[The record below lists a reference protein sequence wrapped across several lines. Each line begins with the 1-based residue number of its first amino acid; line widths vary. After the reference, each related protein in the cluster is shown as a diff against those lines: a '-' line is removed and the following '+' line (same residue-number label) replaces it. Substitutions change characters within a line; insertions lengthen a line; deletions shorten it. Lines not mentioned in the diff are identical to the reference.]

1 MGFNVTS
8 STGQP
13 LSEEAL
19 RRLIEVADGCR
30 GQSQVWIVFKTAFPY
45 QADSV
50 HSTEP
55 PASAAAQAG
64 PGLDYFGPLVPG
76 GAAPANFFGLR
87 KVTGTTFYP
96 LDGPV
101 AAVVLL
107 DNTGT
112 EVARLTVTPPGE
124 LPKVQSDIEAL
135 MFTPSSID
143 KYAIPYLSKVLGVK
157 FAAEQRARWLG
168 NGPAGG
174 GPAGGGP
181 ATGAAGSSQ

>member
-1 MGFNVTS
+1 MGFNVNS
-8 STGQP
+8 SDGQP

-30 GQSQVWIVFKTAFPY
+30 GQPEVWIVFKTAFPY

-55 PASAAAQAG
+55 PARAAAQAG
-64 PGLDYFGPLVPG
+64 AGLSYFGPLVPG
-76 GAAPANFFGLR
+76 AAAPAGFYGVR

-96 LDGPV
+96 LPRPV
-101 AAVVLL
+101 ATVVLL
-107 DNTGT
+107 DSR
-112 EVARLTVTPPGE
+112 EEQVARLNVTPPGE
-124 LPKVQSDIEAL
+124 LPDVQNDIEAL

-157 FAAEQRARWLG
+157 FAAEQRAQWLG
-168 NGPAGG
+168 S
-174 GPAGGGP
+174 GP
-181 ATGAAGSSQ
+181 ATGAAGSSR